1 MKEIGA
7 LRDRGHT
14 EVAIAERIGVSV
26 SWVSL
31 VLAHLDR
38 GEERLL
44 SAVETGLLPITLA
57 VAISRAGT
65 AEAQDLLLEA
75 SDSGKLRGNKLAAVR
90 PQLTLRLWHGPH
102 DLRAQ

>member
-31 VLAHLDR
+31 VLALLDR

-57 VAISRAGT
+57 VEISRAGT
-65 AEAQDLLLEA
+65 AEAQDLLLDAYRSEERRV
-75 SDSGKLRGNKLAAVR
+75 GKECVGTCRSR
-90 PQLTLRLWHGPH
+90 WSPYH
-102 DLRAQ
+102 